1 MSVEI
6 LVRSEAGV
14 IPLLSASVMSFAAL
28 ETMDYALIALL
39 RSQNYCF
46 VFIL

>member
-6 LVRSEAGV
+6 IVRFEAGV

-28 ETMDYALIALL
+28 ETIGYALITLL
-39 RSQNYCF
+39 RSQGD
-46 VFIL
+46 